1 MDFTIGNRRVGHGLL
16 GCTHILDHV
25 EDASRLLDTSRDRL
39 RYRLGKGGQVE
50 IGGGGNLCLNGAAVL
65 LIYGEEMVLETG
77 LQARVFR
84 RRRGLAGQVG
94 TDRKKV
100 HQRRIEA
107 DDDQAGKLKDDEGN
121 YALVHLD
128 CLDCLARDTA
138 KIEQCETEGR
148 CQEAGLD
155 IEANHHPEP
164 YCRDVCRRV
173 RQQDRCHDRNDNHGD
188 LDKVEEEAEKEDHRH
203 DHNELRPETTRQT
216 GQEVLYD
223 LFAAEPAEGRRQHGG
238 AKKDDEDERGRLGR
252 FLHDA
257 FECVVDLVGAPQAP
271 DHGYH
276 EYRHSDD
283 RHGDAGAVVDRLDA
297 PDVQVVI
304 LQEQIDHRDR
314 YNAQDRRVEGA
325 LAALV
330 QAIGRHDGGADSADR
345 AGLVDR
351 GDTGDDR
358 AENDEDQRQGRD
370 QRQQHFQDEIPF

>member
-25 EDASRLLDTSRDRL
+25 EDASRLLDASRDRL

-50 IGGGGNLCLNGAAVL
+50 IGGGGNLCLDGAAVL
-65 LIYGEEMVLETG
+65 LIYGEDMVLETG

-84 RRRGLAGQVG
+84 RRRRLAGQVCA
-94 TDRKKV
+94 DRKEV
-100 HQRRIEA
+100 HQRRVEA
-107 DDDQAGKLKDDEGN
+107 DDGQADKLENDEGN
-121 YALVHLD
+121 DALVHLD
-128 CLDCLARDTA
+128 CLDCPARDTA
-138 KIEQCETEGR
+138 KIEQRETEGR

-155 IEANHHPEP
+155 IQADHHPEP

-173 RQQDRCHDRNDNHGD
+173 RKQDRCHDRNDYHGD

-203 DHNELRPETTRQT
+203 DHDELRPETTRQA

-238 AKKDDEDERGRLGR
+238 AKKDDEDERGRLRR
-252 FLHDA
+252 FLHHA

-297 PDVQVVI
+297 PDVQVVV